1 MARHSLEIASSLD
14 SAAEIDQAAM
24 VAARAFYTDPFFIH
38 LAPPALLRARGM
50 AIYMRTMLRHLGP
63 KGLIMNARHQG
74 HIVGVGAWVAPDGYP
89 YPARQQVRQLVG
101 TAHAFLPR
109 PQMMPDGMRYMR
121 AIEKVHPKGPLWYLA
136 VLAADPEFQR
146 SGVGAALVEPIL
158 ERCDTEGIDAYLETQ
173 KEDNLAYYRRFGF
186 EVVDRLRPV
195 SDGPPLW
202 TMRRTSHG

>member
-1 MARHSLEIASSLD
+1 
-14 SAAEIDQAAM
+14 
-24 VAARAFYTDPFFIH
+24 
-38 LAPPALLRARGM
+38 
-50 AIYMRTMLRHLGP
+50 
-63 KGLIMNARHQG
+63 
-74 HIVGVGAWVAPDGYP
+74 
-89 YPARQQVRQLVG
+89 
-101 TAHAFLPR
+101 
-109 PQMMPDGMRYMR
+109 MMPDGMRYMR
-121 AIEKVHPKGPLWYLA
+121 AIEKVHPQGPLWYLA